1 MREIEAVSTGTRFRV
16 RPSMVSP
23 GIVPPAQVPQVI
35 VPRGIVP
42 RGIVPVGPL
51 RSVRINHRFHSL
63 FLTASF
69 FQFPDAILERF
80 AEILFL
86 RIAVEKVKVRNEH
99 HQDQSQDGDDDRKTN
114 EANR

>member
-23 GIVPPAQVPQVI
+23 GIVPPA
-35 VPRGIVP
+35 IVP

-69 FQFPDAILERF
+69 FQFPDAILECF

-86 RIAVEKVKVRNEH
+86 RIAVEKVKIRNEH

>member
-1 MREIEAVSTGTRFRV
+1 MREIEAVSKDSRFRV

-23 GIVPPAQVPQVI
+23 EIVPLGIVPLGIVPQVI
-35 VPRGIVP
+35 VPPAIG
-42 RGIVPVGPL
+42 PVGPL
-51 RSVRINHRFHSL
+51 RSVRINHRFLSF
-63 FLTASF
+63 FLAASF
-69 FQFPDAILERF
+69 FQFPDALLECF

-86 RIAVEKVKVRNEH
+86 RIAVEKVKIRNEH